1 MRPYP
6 TLAVAGFR
14 RFAAYRAATAA
25 GAVTNTVFGFVKGAI
40 AGAAVAGAGGAIAGY
55 TREGAQTNA
64 WLVQGLLAAMALFGW
79 SELADRIRTGD
90 VAIDLARPVDL
101 QLAWLAQDLGRAAFV
116 LLPRGLPPVLVGALT
131 TGLELRAPGWQL
143 AVAVPSIVLGVAI
156 SFAGRFLMNLAAFWL
171 LDVRGVVTLYVVV
184 STVFSGLIIPVHWF
198 PGWLGTVADCTPFP
212 SILQAPV
219 DVIQGR
225 VQGAQ
230 VAQTLLL
237 QVGWLLV
244 TMLAGRVV
252 LARATAKLV
261 VQGG

>member
-1 MRPYP
+1 M
-6 TLAVAGFR
+6 
-14 RFAAYRAATAA
+14 
-25 GAVTNTVFGFVKGAI
+25 AI
-40 AGAAVAGAGGAIAGY
+40 A
-55 TREGAQTNA
+55 
-64 WLVQGLLAAMALFGW
+64 
-79 SELADRIRTGD
+79 
-90 VAIDLARPVDL
+90 
-101 QLAWLAQDLGRAAFV
+101 
-116 LLPRGLPPVLVGALT
+116 
-131 TGLELRAPGWQL
+131 
-143 AVAVPSIVLGVAI
+143 
-156 SFAGRFLMNLAAFWL
+156 FAGRFLMNLAAFWL